1 MVPVINDLLILLF
14 LILMNG
20 VFAMTEIAVV
30 SSRKAKLRVMADQ
43 GVKNAAKALTL
54 AEEPGN
60 FLSTIQVGIT
70 LVGILSG
77 AYGGAI
83 IAKDLGRYLSGYP
96 PLAPYSDTLSF
107 VLVVI
112 VITYLSLVIGELL
125 PKRLALQNPEKLAAA
140 VAGPIGWLTWVAYPF
155 VRLLSLSSEYLI
167 RIMGLKKPVST
178 VSEEEVKVLLEEG
191 TEAGVFHKMEQDII
205 HGAFRMDEL
214 SVRDVMTPRPDIIW
228 LDYELPFAENL
239 KTVQTSDHT
248 FFPVC
253 EGDLD
258 HVLGFLHVKDLFKV
272 YPHFDGSDIK
282 PLLRKPVIY
291 PETISALQLL
301 EHFKASPS
309 HATLV
314 VDEYGTIQGLVTVS
328 DIMEAIVGDIPS
340 FNDSEDREIVE
351 REDGSWL
358 IDGTL
363 PIDEFT
369 EHFAIEALPDE
380 EEAEYHTLAGFITTY
395 LGRIPVTGDYFDWG
409 EFRFEVVDMDGNRID
424 KILMCRRPSEE

>member
-1 MVPVINDLLILLF
+1 
-14 LILMNG
+14 
-20 VFAMTEIAVV
+20 
-30 SSRKAKLRVMADQ
+30 
-43 GVKNAAKALTL
+43 
-54 AEEPGN
+54 
-60 FLSTIQVGIT
+60 
-70 LVGILSG
+70 
-77 AYGGAI
+77 
-83 IAKDLGRYLSGYP
+83 
-96 PLAPYSDTLSF
+96 
-107 VLVVI
+107 
-112 VITYLSLVIGELL
+112 
-125 PKRLALQNPEKLAAA
+125 
-140 VAGPIGWLTWVAYPF
+140 
-155 VRLLSLSSEYLI
+155 
-167 RIMGLKKPVST
+167 
-178 VSEEEVKVLLEEG
+178 
-191 TEAGVFHKMEQDII
+191 
-205 HGAFRMDEL
+205 
-214 SVRDVMTPRPDIIW
+214 MTPRPDIIW
-228 LDYELPFAENL
+228 LDYELPFAEIL

-258 HVLGFLHVKDLFKV
+258 HVLGFLHVKDLFKI

-328 DIMEAIVGDIPS
+328 NIMEAIVGDIPS

-369 EHFAIEALPDE
+369 EHFDIEALPDE
-380 EEAEYHTLAGFITTY
+380 EEAEYHTLAGFIMTY

-424 KILMCRRPSEE
+424 KILMCRLPSEE